1 MIRQLVAIGAIRV
14 FIEMIRVN

>member
-14 FIEMIRVN
+14 SIEMIRVN